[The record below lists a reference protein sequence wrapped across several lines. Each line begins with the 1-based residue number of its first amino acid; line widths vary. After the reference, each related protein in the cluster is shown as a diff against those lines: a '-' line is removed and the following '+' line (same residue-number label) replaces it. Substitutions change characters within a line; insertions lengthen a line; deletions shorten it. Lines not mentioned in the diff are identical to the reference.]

1 MKKILFLLSAI
12 LLFSCETEFE
22 INADWQEL
30 MVVHGILDQ
39 SQGEQFVRVN
49 KAFLGDGGNYLLSMI
64 IDIQLET

>member
-1 MKKILFLLSAI
+1 MKKILFLLSTI

-39 SQGEQFVRVN
+39 SQEETPLIKFHHY
-49 KAFLGDGGNYLLSMI
+49 K
-64 IDIQLET
+64 QLHHL

>member
-1 MKKILFLLSAI
+1 MKKILFLLSTI

-39 SQGEQFVRVN
+39 SQGEQFVRIN
-49 KAFLGDGGNYLLSMI
+49 KAFLG
-64 IDIQLET
+64 E

>member
-1 MKKILFLLSAI
+1 MKKILFLLTAI

-39 SQGEQFVRVN
+39 SQGEQFV
-49 KAFLGDGGNYLLSMI
+49 
-64 IDIQLET
+64 